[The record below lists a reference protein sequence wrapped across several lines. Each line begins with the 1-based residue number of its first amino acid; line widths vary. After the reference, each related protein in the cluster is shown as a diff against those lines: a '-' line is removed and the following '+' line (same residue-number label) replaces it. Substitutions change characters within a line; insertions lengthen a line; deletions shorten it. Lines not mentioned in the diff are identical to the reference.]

1 MGKSKTALSRLEEQI
16 EELHIACSKKCD
28 ELFKTADG
36 SVRETLD
43 ATQWDKILNHSVE
56 YLIHSVEVAGVYK
69 RTDTNAPYMYLK
81 VTFEDETWQGVRVY
95 LPDAVEV

>member
-1 MGKSKTALSRLEEQI
+1 MGKTALKNLENQI
-16 EELHIACSKKCD
+16 EELHTACSKKCD

-36 SVRETLD
+36 CTRETLD
-43 ATQWDKILNHSVE
+43 ATQWEKILCHSEE
-56 YLIHSVEVAGVYK
+56 YLIYSVEVAALNK